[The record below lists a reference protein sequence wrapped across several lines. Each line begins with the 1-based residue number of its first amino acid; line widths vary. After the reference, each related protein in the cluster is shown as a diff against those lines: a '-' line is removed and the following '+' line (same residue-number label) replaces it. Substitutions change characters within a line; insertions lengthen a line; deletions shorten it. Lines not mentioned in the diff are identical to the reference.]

1 MCQDLKPVIKKP
13 NVLTSLGSPNISR
26 AKNFCEDKGRVY
38 VRRLPG
44 TKASLCERSA
54 KGVRFSLSVPPWLGQ
69 EEVGRI
75 LAPLG
80 WGTGGG
86 VGQGRG
92 CWRSHLSAV
101 PACAALHPL
110 PLLVPLGDT
119 SHPLGHFPFPQ
130 SHSQIQA
137 SICDLWC
144 PISLTTGI

>member
-1 MCQDLKPVIKKP
+1 M
-13 NVLTSLGSPNISR
+13 
-26 AKNFCEDKGRVY
+26 
-38 VRRLPG
+38 RRLPG

-80 WGTGGG
+80 RGTGGG
-86 VGQGRG
+86 VGWGWG

-110 PLLVPLGDT
+110 PYLSPWVTLVTLWGT
-119 SHPLGHFPFPQ
+119 SLSP
-130 SHSQIQA
+130 
-137 SICDLWC
+137 
-144 PISLTTGI
+144 SLTHKSRHLYVTRGAPSP